1 MVKKFKP
8 LLFLLL
14 FSFTFL
20 SGCKLWYQIRY
31 GDPRKNC
38 NHPEH
43 GKYMNARIMQKQK
56 KAMR

>member
-1 MVKKFKP
+1 M
-8 LLFLLL
+8 
-14 FSFTFL
+14 
-20 SGCKLWYQIRY
+20 WYQIRY